1 MYSIEVFSLIV
12 RKSWILTVK
21 FVAKLKL
28 DYGNLNKIQFD
39 EFAHEDNRH
48 ESYEITFSIFSK
60 TYLSCTRSAIDF
72 SRSVVMFLVVA
83 VGREKSMADPVAK
96 LWFSEDEGNVT
107 WKIYFVQS
115 CIKIRLTRE

>member
-1 MYSIEVFSLIV
+1 MKIFQLMYSIEVFSLIV

-60 TYLSCTRSAIDF
+60 VY
-72 SRSVVMFLVVA
+72 V
-83 VGREKSMADPVAK
+83 
-96 LWFSEDEGNVT
+96 
-107 WKIYFVQS
+107 
-115 CIKIRLTRE
+115 

>member
-1 MYSIEVFSLIV
+1 MCNHHFPYKFNEFNALSTYSIEVFSLIE

-60 TYLSCTRSAIDF
+60 VY
-72 SRSVVMFLVVA
+72 V
-83 VGREKSMADPVAK
+83 
-96 LWFSEDEGNVT
+96 
-107 WKIYFVQS
+107 
-115 CIKIRLTRE
+115 